1 MINNKRAYYNYN
13 IEDEYEAGLMLLG
26 SEVKSLREGKATIN
40 EAYIAEIGGE
50 MFLTNCHISEYKG
63 ANKFNHEPTRNRKLL
78 LNGKEIKKIL
88 GKMKVKGYSIVPIK
102 LYFNKKN
109 FAKILIGLGKGKKL
123 HDKRDSIKQRDETRR
138 IQRGDD
144 Y

>member
-1 MINNKRAYYNYN
+1 MINNKKAYYHYE
-13 IEDEYEAGLMLLG
+13 IEEEYEAGIMLLG

-40 EAYIAEIGGE
+40 EAYIADIGGE

-78 LNGKEIKKIL
+78 LKQREIKKII
-88 GKMKVKGYSIVPIK
+88 GKMKVKGSSLVPIK
-102 LYFNKKN
+102 LYFNNKN

-123 HDKRDSIKQRDETRR
+123 HDKRDSIKKRDETRR
-138 IQRGDD
+138 LQRGDD
-144 Y
+144 